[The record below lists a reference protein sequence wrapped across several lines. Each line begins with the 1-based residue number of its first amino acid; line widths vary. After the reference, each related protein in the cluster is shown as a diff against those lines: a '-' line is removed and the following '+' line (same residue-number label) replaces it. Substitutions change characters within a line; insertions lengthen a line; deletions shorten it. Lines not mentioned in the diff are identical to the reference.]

1 MENYEILK
9 RIVAN
14 VFDCDV
20 SEIDEKT
27 DLTKLSNYDSL
38 NHINLIMEVENEFSI
53 SIPLEDVDKLFFLKD
68 FLRYILN

>member
-27 DLTKLSNYDSL
+27 DLTKLINYDSL
-38 NHINLIMEVENEFSI
+38 NHINLIMEVEN
-53 SIPLEDVDKLFFLKD
+53 FFHKTFLLK
-68 FLRYILN
+68 